1 VGAVTAQS
9 RSGNGIGRKNVRER
23 LEVLYG
29 GEARFEVESRP
40 GRGTRVTLEVPMVYY
55 AANEAGP
62 SAV

>member
-1 VGAVTAQS
+1 M
-9 RSGNGIGRKNVRER
+9 KNVRER

-55 AANEAGP
+55 AAAETGP
-62 SAV
+62 AAV